1 MRVSL
6 RLKYL
11 FPPVFFN
18 IKMLG
23 IIAMVGVTMTSY
35 KILGDT
41 LADDARP
48 FTRAE
53 LYAYISEKTQVWS
66 EGRVFHSDAGTLLL
80 LWEGKYGKGTW
91 TTDDNGALCW
101 HVWSWDEVLC
111 QAFYHNDDVVSIVFN
126 GEVLLAPELQEGN
139 TLANLSAGAES
150 SAKFVLGLSEDFVN
164 KLLNKEETIDLLS
177 GKTVIWGP
185 GQGLFYSPDLTLMKI
200 WNGIRGTGTWS
211 VSNEG
216 AVCWHVPG
224 WGKTPCESYYYK
236 GQELMTIFEGVHS
249 KASNH
254 VAGNTIGSF

>member
-41 LADDARP
+41 LADDVRP

-139 TLANLSAGAES
+139 TLANLS
-150 SAKFVLGLSEDFVN
+150 
-164 KLLNKEETIDLLS
+164 S
-177 GKTVIWGP
+177 GGRIIC
-185 GQGLFYSPDLTLMKI
+185 KI
-200 WNGIRGTGTWS
+200 RVGT
-211 VSNEG
+211 
-216 AVCWHVPG
+216 
-224 WGKTPCESYYYK
+224 
-236 GQELMTIFEGVHS
+236 Q
-249 KASNH
+249 
-254 VAGNTIGSF
+254 